1 MRKLLR
7 FVEAGFVVGLYHLL
21 GLLPRHVASGFG
33 GAFARFVGPKLSLS
47 KRARK
52 NLRRF
57 MPELGDDGIERTI
70 HEMWD
75 NLGRTAA
82 EYPHLM
88 KFTVFVPD
96 ADIELS
102 GSEHIDAAKAAGKP
116 IIFFAAH
123 LANWELAGLVAARY
137 GTPVHLV
144 YREANNRYVE
154 TLFKRGRGEFAAGLI
169 PKGSS
174 GARLAMQ
181 ALKEGKHLGML
192 LDQKMN
198 DGIAVPFFGADAMT
212 APALGALALRFDCVI
227 LPARV
232 ERLGSAAKFRVTVEP
247 PLPVPQG
254 ADKDARMIAL
264 MTAVNARMEEWI
276 RKRPGQWLWLH
287 RRWPDPK

>member
-1 MRKLLR
+1 MRKFLRLL
-7 FVEAGFVVGLYHLL
+7 EAGFVVGLYHLL
-21 GLLPRHVASGFG
+21 GLLPRGAASAFG

-47 KRARK
+47 NRARK

-57 MPELGDDGIERTI
+57 MPELGDAGIERTVY
-70 HEMWD
+70 EMWD

-82 EYPHLM
+82 EYPHLTH
-88 KFTVFVPD
+88 FTSFVPD
-96 ADIELS
+96 ADIEIV
-102 GSEHIDAAKAAGKP
+102 GTEHVDAAKAAGKP

-123 LANWELAGLVAARY
+123 LANWELAGLAAARY

-144 YREANNRYVE
+144 YREANNRHVE

-169 PKGSS
+169 PKGTS

-181 ALKEGKHLGML
+181 ALREGKHLGML

-198 DGIAVPFFGADAMT
+198 DGIAVPFFGVDAMT
-212 APALGALALRFDCVI
+212 APALGVLALRYDCAI
-227 LPARV
+227 LPAHV

-247 PLPVPQG
+247 PLPIPQG
-254 ADKDARMIAL
+254 TDKTERLKAL
-264 MTAVNARMEEWI
+264 MISVNARMEDWI

>member
-1 MRKLLR
+1 MRKLQH
-7 FVEAGFVVGLYHLL
+7 FVEAAFVLGMYRLL
-21 GLLPRHVASGFG
+21 GLLPRNVASDLG
-33 GAFARFVGPKLSLS
+33 GAFARFVGPKLGVN
-47 KRARK
+47 KRAWR

-57 MPELGDDGIERTI
+57 MPELGEDGIARTI
-70 HEMWD
+70 VEMWD

-82 EYPHLM
+82 EYPHLT
-88 KFTVFVPD
+88 KFTTFTPG
-96 ADIELS
+96 ADIELL
-102 GSEHIDAAKAAGKP
+102 GHEHIDAAKAAGKP

-123 LANWELAGLVAARY
+123 LANWELAGLTAARC
-137 GTPVHLV
+137 GTPIHLV
-144 YREANNRYVE
+144 YREANNRHVE
-154 TLFKRGRGEFAAGLI
+154 TLFKRGRSAFAAGLI

-198 DGIAVPFFGADAMT
+198 DGIAVPFFGVDAMT

-254 ADKDARMIAL
+254 ADKDARMMAL
-264 MTAVNARMEEWI
+264 MTLVNARMEEWI